1 MVKTNSK
8 DKIIELAKKLA
19 TPVNFTEMENAGI
32 IEKQGAWFKVKNMK
46 DLPEYASRQIRSI
59 KIDSGGNCYVQFPK
73 SWKKVQLTYRKMMG
87 KEYDE

>member
-8 DKIIELAKKLA
+8 DKVIALAKELA
-19 TPVNFTEMENAGI
+19 TPVDFTKLEKAGI
-32 IEKQGAWFKVKNMK
+32 IKKQGAWFKVKNLK
-46 DLPEYASRQIRSI
+46 VLPEYAASQIRSI

-73 SWKKVQLTYRKMMG
+73 SWKRAQLIYREMMG